1 MESSCCDKGT
11 YSHDTGSCA
20 NPVVGG
26 FGQWYLWPA
35 NPCSS
40 ANPLG
45 GGIHT
50 SRGPLEPPSS
60 TDSGLLDYAWVLLR
74 HRRLVL
80 GIPILGA
87 LLTFGLAFLLPK
99 RWESETRFV
108 PEASS
113 SLELPQGIGALA
125 GELGFSLPSSDPMS
139 SPDFYAAVMEGR
151 SLLERTLRTRFLVP
165 GTASDSA
172 PLIDILEIEED
183 TPRERI
189 ESGVEWLRDH
199 SSATVDAE
207 TGAVEFS
214 VEMPDPDLAAAVTSH
229 MVGLLNDFNQRTRN
243 LRARERRKFAEA
255 RTREAEADFT
265 TAEDSLRDFLSRNR
279 QFEFTP
285 QLLFERNRLERQVTL
300 RQEVYQTLRREFEIA
315 RIEEVNDTPVLTVV
329 DPAVPPAYP
338 SSPRPFRMAF
348 VAGVLGLLLG
358 VGLAFLLQYL
368 ERSREQHPVVYDR
381 VVQAWRRGKR
391 RERERERERERV
403 MDEEARERTHA
414 VGR

>member
-1 MESSCCDKGT
+1 
-11 YSHDTGSCA
+11 
-20 NPVVGG
+20 
-26 FGQWYLWPA
+26 
-35 NPCSS
+35 
-40 ANPLG
+40 
-45 GGIHT
+45 
-50 SRGPLEPPSS
+50 
-60 TDSGLLDYAWVLLR
+60 
-74 HRRLVL
+74 L

-87 LLTFGLAFLLPK
+87 LFTFGLSFLLPK
-99 RWESETRFV
+99 QWTAETRFV

-113 SLELPQGIGALA
+113 SFELPQGIGALA

-139 SPDFYAAVMEGR
+139 SPDFYATVMEGR
-151 SLLERTLRTRFLVP
+151 SVLERTLRTRFIVP
-165 GTASDSA
+165 GTAADSA

-199 SSATVDAE
+199 SSATVDAK

-214 VEMPDPDLAAAVTSH
+214 VEMPDPELAAAVTSH

-255 RTREAEADFT
+255 RSTEAETDFT
-265 TAEDSLRDFLSRNR
+265 TAEDLLRDFLSRNR

-329 DPAVPPAYP
+329 DPPVPPAYP

-358 VGLAFLLQYL
+358 VSLAFLFQYL
-368 ERSREQHPVVYDR
+368 ERSREQHPVVYHR
-381 VVQAWRRGKR
+381 VAQAWRRGRR
-391 RERERERERERV
+391 RERERV
-403 MDEEARERTHA
+403 VDEPPPDHTHA

>member
-1 MESSCCDKGT
+1 M
-11 YSHDTGSCA
+11 
-20 NPVVGG
+20 
-26 FGQWYLWPA
+26 
-35 NPCSS
+35 
-40 ANPLG
+40 
-45 GGIHT
+45 
-50 SRGPLEPPSS
+50 PSS

-87 LLTFGLAFLLPK
+87 VLTFGLSFLLPK
-99 RWESETRFV
+99 RWTAETSFV

-125 GELGFSLPSSDPMS
+125 GELGFSLPGADPMS
-139 SPDFYAAVMEGR
+139 SPDFYAAVMESR
-151 SLLERTLRTRFLVP
+151 SLVERTLRTRFPVP
-165 GTASDSA
+165 GAAADSA
-172 PLIDILEIEED
+172 PLIDILQIEED

-199 SSATVDAE
+199 SSATVDVE
-207 TGAVEFS
+207 TGAVKFS
-214 VEMPDPDLAAAVTSH
+214 VELPDPELAAGVTSH

-243 LRARERRKFAEA
+243 LRARERRKFTEA
-255 RTREAEADFT
+255 RSRDAEADFT

-300 RQEVYQTLRREFEIA
+300 RQEVYQTLRREYEIA

-338 SSPRPFRMAF
+338 SSPRPVRMAF

-358 VGLAFLLQYL
+358 VSLAFLLQYL

-381 VVQAWRRGKR
+381 VVRALRRGKR
-391 RERERERERERV
+391 GERDRV
-403 MDEEARERTHA
+403 VDQHPPERTHV